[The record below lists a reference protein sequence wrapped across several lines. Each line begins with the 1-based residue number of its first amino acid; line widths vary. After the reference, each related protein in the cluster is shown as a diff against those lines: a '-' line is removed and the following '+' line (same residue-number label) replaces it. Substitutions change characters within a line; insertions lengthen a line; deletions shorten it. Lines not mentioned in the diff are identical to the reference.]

1 MFKIRYLKENEKSF
15 LMEMLYESI
24 YIKKEAK
31 PSIDE
36 LLNSDELRKY
46 HEDWGREGDKA
57 LLVVDDKDIPVGAA
71 WYRLFSYKEPGY
83 GYINANTPE
92 VGIAIKEEARRKGL
106 GTKLIQLIIEEA
118 KNNGFKAL
126 SLSVALNN
134 TNAINLYRKFGFVE
148 ISKTENTI
156 TMLLK

>member
-1 MFKIRYLKENEKSF
+1 
-15 LMEMLYESI
+15 
-24 YIKKEAK
+24 
-31 PSIDE
+31 
-36 LLNSDELRKY
+36 
-46 HEDWGREGDKA
+46 DKA